1 MNAQLK
7 YTKLWLSLGG
17 LLIVLIWYLSLIPN
31 PPDTGIDN
39 GDKLGHFL
47 AYGLLMGWF
56 AQIYIQL
63 KPRLWLMLGFIL
75 MGVLLEVLQGMTAV
89 RTYSYADMAANTT
102 GVFIGLLL
110 SQGPMA
116 RLLEHLEQRLVKAY
130 LSANERK

>member
-1 MNAQLK
+1 MNPQLK
-7 YTKLWLSLGG
+7 YTPLWLTLGG
-17 LLIVLIWYLSLIPN
+17 LLIVLIWYLSLTPD
-31 PPDTGIDN
+31 PPDTFIEN
-39 GDKLGHFL
+39 GDKIEHLL

-75 MGVLLEVLQGMTAV
+75 MGVLLEVLQGMTGF
-89 RTYSYADMAANTT
+89 RHYSYADMAANST

-116 RLLEHLEQRLVKAY
+116 RLLQQFEQCFVKG
-130 LSANERK
+130 

>member
-1 MNAQLK
+1 MNSQLK
-7 YTKLWLSLGG
+7 YTKLWLSLGA
-17 LLIVLIWYLSLIPN
+17 LLIVLIWYLSLTPD

-47 AYGLLMGWF
+47 AYSLLMGWF

-63 KPRLWLMLGFIL
+63 KPRLWLMLVFIL

-89 RTYSYADMAANTT
+89 RTYSYADMAANAT

-116 RLLEHLEQRLVKAY
+116 RLLQQFERRFVKA
-130 LSANERK
+130 

>member
-1 MNAQLK
+1 MNAELK
-7 YTKLWLSLGG
+7 YTKLWLTLGV
-17 LLIVLIWYLSLIPN
+17 LLIVLIWYLSLTPN

-56 AQIYIQL
+56 SQIYIQM
-63 KPRLWLMLGFIL
+63 KPRVYLVLAFVL
-75 MGVLLEVLQGMTAV
+75 MGVLLEFVQGMIGY
-89 RTYSYADMAANTT
+89 RSYSYADMVANST

-116 RLLEHLEQRLVKAY
+116 RMLEHFERRFVK
-130 LSANERK
+130 

>member
-1 MNAQLK
+1 MNPQLK
-7 YTKLWLSLGG
+7 YTKLWLTLGA
-17 LLIVLIWYLSLIPN
+17 LLIALIWYLSLTSD

-56 AQIYIQL
+56 AQIYSQL

-89 RTYSYADMAANTT
+89 RTYSYADMVANTT

-116 RLLEHLEQRLVKAY
+116 RLLEHF
-130 LSANERK
+130 ERRINFPAAS

>member
-1 MNAQLK
+1 MNSQLK
-7 YTKLWLSLGG
+7 LTKLWLILGA
-17 LLIVLIWYLSLIPN
+17 LLIALIWYLSLTAD

-39 GDKLGHFL
+39 GDKIGHFL

-75 MGVLLEVLQGMTAV
+75 MGVLLEILQGMTAV
-89 RTYSYADMAANTT
+89 RTYSYADMVANTT

-116 RLLEHLEQRLVKAY
+116 RLLEHVEQWWLR
-130 LSANERK
+130 N

>member
-1 MNAQLK
+1 MNPQLK
-7 YTKLWLSLGG
+7 YTKLWLGLGA
-17 LLIVLIWYLSLIPN
+17 LLIALIWYLSLTPE

-39 GDKLGHFL
+39 GDKIGHFL

-63 KPRLWLMLGFIL
+63 KPRLWLMLGFVL
-75 MGVLLEVLQGMTAV
+75 MGVLLEVLQGMTEF
-89 RTYSYADMAANTT
+89 RTYSYADMAANSS

-116 RLLEHLEQRLVKAY
+116 RLLQQFEQRLIKA
-130 LSANERK
+130 